1 MTYVPITLGDI
12 MDNEKLMI
20 WLTIIPLIVM
30 GIAFMIGFIFDLGT

>member
-1 MTYVPITLGDI
+1 